1 MTGRHE
7 TIKHYALLHLSFLI
21 YSFVALASKM
31 TSGKEFFSSEFFG
44 FAALVFILLVLY
56 AFLWQKVLKVF
67 PLVTAYS
74 NKGAVIIWNLIWA
87 SLIMGEKITA
97 SNMVGSAI
105 IIFGIVVVSSDER

>member
-1 MTGRHE
+1 MTDKVQTFKNYG
-7 TIKHYALLHLSFLI
+7 LLHASFLI
-21 YSFVALASKM
+21 YSFVALLSKL
-31 TSGKEFFSSEFFG
+31 TAGKPFFSAEFFS
-44 FAALVFILLVLY
+44 FAALVFISLLVY

-87 SLIMGEKITA
+87 SLIMGEQITA
-97 SNMVGSAI
+97 SNLAGSAI